1 MTVVLRH
8 EVDDPDDR
16 EHGRHPAL
24 TARIEVA
31 QRSSIAQDEDGERE
45 ENDVLQEALQ
55 MGQLDRITEATA
67 VGDGV
72 SDERVERHGR
82 HHQHE
87 EHGETRAELAVHSHK
102 QESPEQE
109 LGATQHEGHRQRERL
124 GTRCCRAE
132 DGGEILRDL
141 QRGTHGIDGL
151 QKARGHEDEPYDDAG
166 YFGEGM
172 THMDHA
178 AGRVS
183 LMRQKM
189 A

>member
-1 MTVVLRH
+1 
-8 EVDDPDDR
+8 
-16 EHGRHPAL
+16 
-24 TARIEVA
+24 
-31 QRSSIAQDEDGERE
+31 
-45 ENDVLQEALQ
+45 

-67 VGDGV
+67 VGDRV

-82 HHQHE
+82 HQQHE
-87 EHGETRAELAVHSHK
+87 EHGETRAELAVHPHK

-151 QKARGHEDEPYDDAG
+151 QEARAYEDEPHDDAG

>member
-1 MTVVLRH
+1 
-8 EVDDPDDR
+8 
-16 EHGRHPAL
+16 
-24 TARIEVA
+24 
-31 QRSSIAQDEDGERE
+31 
-45 ENDVLQEALQ
+45 

-67 VGDGV
+67 VGDRV

-87 EHGETRAELAVHSHK
+87 EHGEARAELAVHSHK

-124 GTRCCRAE
+124 GTRCCGAE

-141 QRGTHGIDGL
+141 QRGTHRVYSL
-151 QKARGHEDEPYDDAG
+151 QETRAHEDEPHDDAG
-166 YFGEGM
+166 YFSEGM